1 MSFFYIENK
10 HIINSSNNEIINV
23 EYYFFE
29 VIITFYKLY
38 AIIKD
43 KLTKMKECHKGKK
56 FTISKKVLFL
66 RKSLRKNRMV
76 KPCKSTF
83 SKLMLLN

>member
-29 VIITFYKLY
+29 VIIDNL
-38 AIIKD
+38 
-43 KLTKMKECHKGKK
+43 
-56 FTISKKVLFL
+56 S
-66 RKSLRKNRMV
+66 
-76 KPCKSTF
+76 
-83 SKLMLLN
+83 LLNSEISNASFII